1 MLVHVVERTLLAEL
15 VDQTIV
21 ATTTD
26 ASDDPIAELCAGR
39 GYACFRGSSHD
50 VLDRFYQAAHAYEAD
65 VIVRITADCPLIDPG
80 LIDLTIKAFRGEE
93 RELPGRVSRR
103 TRNVN
108 GQAYPFDFTANRLPP
123 PWSRT
128 YPIGLDTEVCSMVAL
143 TRAWQEAEQRYQ
155 REHVMPYLYD
165 DIGVNFD
172 QPSRFRVLQIDH
184 ERDLGALRWTVD
196 TPIDLEVVRKIFSSF
211 SGKDNFSW
219 LDVVDL
225 FERDPE
231 LGTLNA
237 SVVHKD
243 VYDFDRRVKD

>member
-1 MLVHVVERTLLAEL
+1 MA
-15 VDQTIV
+15 
-21 ATTTD
+21 
-26 ASDDPIAELCAGR
+26 
-39 GYACFRGSSHD
+39 
-50 VLDRFYQAAHAYEAD
+50 
-65 VIVRITADCPLIDPG
+65 
-80 LIDLTIKAFRGEE
+80 
-93 RELPGRVSRR
+93 
-103 TRNVN
+103 
-108 GQAYPFDFTANRLPP
+108 
-123 PWSRT
+123 
-128 YPIGLDTEVCSMVAL
+128 AL